1 METLPVEI
9 VELILV
15 GCEAKPLAVSIPRVS
30 KLFKNL
36 SGDNST
42 VWKAKCEQKY
52 LNSNS
57 KPSDRT
63 WKRYYFTEPLKLF
76 PFYGFT
82 IARTTHKELL
92 ATPNTVDRRQGS
104 TIYVDYMSH
113 NFWVFKGVFNM
124 LYLTFGDTLPDEWK
138 DQGIHWDIS
147 WVELTDLLKKKVG
160 NYQVTLVPCQTK
172 FRGEDCFTASISS
185 VVKQGEGADALYY
198 GLEFDFSYAK
208 AESPVHFCKWT

>member
-15 GCEAKPLAVSIPRVS
+15 ACEAKVLALSVPRVS

-57 KPSDRT
+57 KPSDPT
-63 WKRYYFTEPLKLF
+63 WKRYYFAELLKLF
-76 PFYGFT
+76 PLYGFT
-82 IARTTHKELL
+82 IAKTTHKELL
-92 ATPNTVDRRQGS
+92 AAPKAVEGKSGQ
-104 TIYVDYMSH
+104 TIYVVYKSH
-113 NFWVFKGVFNM
+113 NFWVDRGVFNM
-124 LYLTFGDTLPDEWK
+124 MYLTKTSPLPIEWTE
-138 DQGIHWDIS
+138 QGLYWQLS
-147 WVELTDLLKKKVG
+147 YVQMKELLKKKVG